1 MNPIETAELRR
12 VLSGGLDRTAERA
25 RDALADRADREG
37 LAEVA
42 YTSFASPLGTVH
54 LAATDRGIV
63 CLGLPNLDENAFLD
77 QLAAGVSPRVVELP
91 ARLDRARRQLD
102 RYFDGDLRSFELELD
117 WGLVRSA
124 FSSRV
129 LHETAKL
136 GYGETASYGE
146 VAARAGNPRAFRA
159 AGTALGH
166 NPIPIIVPC
175 HRVLRAGG
183 VLGNYGGGPEMKEWL
198 LRHEGRAARLT
209 LGSSGE
215 RRAASGE
222 LPT

>member
-12 VLSGGLDRTAERA
+12 VLSGGLDRAAERA
-25 RDALADRADREG
+25 LNELAARAATEG

-42 YTSFASPLGTVH
+42 YASFDSPIGTGHV
-54 LAATDRGIV
+54 AATDRGIV
-63 CLGLPNLDENAFLD
+63 CLGLPNLDEDTFLD
-77 QLAAGVSPRVVELP
+77 QLAAGVSPRVLELP
-91 ARLDRARRQLD
+91 GRLDGARRQLD
-102 RYFDGDLRSFELELD
+102 RYFDGELHAFELDLD

-183 VLGNYGGGPEMKEWL
+183 ILGNYGGGPEMKEWL
-198 LRHEGRAARLT
+198 LKHEGA
-209 LGSSGE
+209 LG
-215 RRAASGE
+215 
-222 LPT
+222 